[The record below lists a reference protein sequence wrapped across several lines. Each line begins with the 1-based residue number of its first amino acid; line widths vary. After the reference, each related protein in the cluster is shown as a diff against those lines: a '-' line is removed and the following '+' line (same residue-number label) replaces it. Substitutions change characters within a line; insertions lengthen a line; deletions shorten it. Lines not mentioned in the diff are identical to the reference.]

1 MSKQSFSF
9 RDMFARMQNRSFK
22 DYAKNLWLPLAIIFV
37 MIFLDM
43 LTKSLVESK
52 LSLGQEIVLIPN
64 FLSITYVLNEGA
76 AFSILEGQRWF
87 FITVTTIAVIIVL
100 LYLIYDCEK
109 LTLLMKIAISL
120 IIGGAIGNYI
130 DRLMIGK
137 VRDFIQIVYFG
148 HDLPLLGDRFAV
160 FNIADSGITIG
171 TILLIIGI
179 LIGYHKKDK
188 KDKTEQNQIK
198 EDKASE

>member
-100 LYLIYDCEK
+100 LYLIYDCDK

>member
-22 DYAKNLWLPLAIIFV
+22 DYAKNLWLPLAITFVIIF
-37 MIFLDM
+37 FDM
-43 LTKSLVESK
+43 LTKSLIESK
-52 LSLGQEIVLIPN
+52 LVLGQEIVLISN

-76 AFSILEGQRWF
+76 AFSILEGKQWF
-87 FITVTTIAVIIVL
+87 FIIVTSIAVLLVL
-100 LYLIYDCEK
+100 FYLIYDCDR
-109 LTLLMKIAISL
+109 LTLLMKIAIAL
-120 IIGGAIGNYI
+120 IIGGATGNFI
-130 DRLMIGK
+130 DRLMLGA
-137 VRDFIQIVYFG
+137 VRDFIQIIYFG
-148 HDLPLLGDRFAV
+148 HDLPLLGDSFAI
-160 FNIADSGITIG
+160 FNVADSGITVG

-188 KDKTEQNQIK
+188 KQKIEQNQIK

>member
-100 LYLIYDCEK
+100 LYLIYDCDK

-137 VRDFIQIVYFG
+137 VRDFIQIIFFG

-179 LIGYHKKDK
+179 LIGYQKKDK